1 VARTLLG
8 PGARGELVEEWQ
20 VALRAAGFDARALD
34 GFYGPRTAAATAAF
48 QQAKRM
54 PATGLADHDTWCL
67 GTGRP
72 VPGIDRRCLALTAA
86 IEGHGYCAARGNWD
100 GAWLTWGIIGFTL
113 RHGAVADIL
122 RAVNARA
129 PQDMR
134 AAFGEH
140 TEEILAIIA
149 SPPAAREAW
158 AGRIADGAELRQ
170 PWRGAFAAL
179 GMLPLVREIQR
190 DFARARYFRPALNTA
205 VALCF
210 DIHVQ
215 NGGIKPA
222 AEERIR
228 AARRPASERELRS
241 VIGNAVADAALP
253 QFRDD
258 VRARKL
264 AIATGEGRV
273 HGMSLVLEHWG
284 LAEVSV

>member
-1 VARTLLG
+1 
-8 PGARGELVEEWQ
+8 
-20 VALRAAGFDARALD
+20 
-34 GFYGPRTAAATAAF
+34 
-48 QQAKRM
+48 
-54 PATGLADHDTWCL
+54 
-67 GTGRP
+67 
-72 VPGIDRRCLALTAA
+72 
-86 IEGHGYCAARGNWD
+86 
-100 GAWLTWGIIGFTL
+100 
-113 RHGAVADIL
+113 VADIL

-205 VALCF
+205 VRFGLSSELGVALCF